1 MLTGSELI
9 GAALS
14 FGADLAGIA
23 SVEELLNCPS
33 ERLFPMIKDGC
44 RDAMAG
50 AVTTGLRHGKVLWH
64 EKEESLLVFAVAHP
78 ESEPEL
84 DWWQGPKDPPGN
96 RLLARIAEDVKNYVN
111 LNHPNVAVY
120 PRAYHVE
127 KGGVYLKDAAALAGL
142 GVIGKNNL
150 LITPGYGP
158 RVRLRAVGIGA
169 KLEVSKRS
177 DFDPCS
183 GCAAPCRKVCPENAF
198 GKVVYSP
205 SETDIPH
212 LPALDGTY
220 CRLECAAQMGKNEKA
235 ARDGDIRYCRR
246 CEFAC
251 KY

>member
-1 MLTGSELI
+1 
-9 GAALS
+9 
-14 FGADLAGIA
+14 
-23 SVEELLNCPS
+23 
-33 ERLFPMIKDGC
+33 ERLFPLIKDGC

-50 AVTTGLRHGKVLWH
+50 AVTTGLPHGEVLWREG
-64 EKEESLLVFAVAHP
+64 EKSLLVFAVSHP

-96 RLLARIAEDVKNYVN
+96 RLLARIAEDIKNYVN
-111 LNHPNVAVY
+111 SNHPGVAVY

-150 LITPGYGP
+150 LITKKFGP

-169 KLEVSKRS
+169 ALEGSKRP

-183 GCAAPCRKVCPENAF
+183 DCDAPCRRACPESAF
-198 GKVVYSP
+198 SKAVYSP
-205 SETDIPH
+205 SQDIPH
-212 LPALDGTY
+212 LPARDGTY

-235 ARDGDIRYCRR
+235 AQNGEIRYCRL